1 MAFPDD
7 APREHFETTG
17 EWRSW
22 LEAHHSDSPG
32 IFVVSWR
39 RDTGRPAMTYE
50 AMVEQALCFGWVDS
64 RGARLDEERTMLWFT
79 PRRARSGWARPNKL
93 RIERLTAAGQMHPAG
108 QAIIDA
114 AIEDGSWTL
123 LDEVED
129 LISPPDLLDAFDNRP
144 GAQTNFESFPRS
156 VRRSILEWIAVAKTA
171 PTRQRRIIETADLAA
186 QGERAHQPR

>member
-1 MAFPDD
+1 
-7 APREHFETTG
+7 
-17 EWRSW
+17 
-22 LEAHHSDSPG
+22 
-32 IFVVSWR
+32 
-39 RDTGRPAMTYE
+39 MTYE

>member
-64 RGARLDEERTMLWFT
+64 RGARLDDERTMLWFT

-123 LDEVED
+123 LDQVED